1 VAKRNS
7 RISMTPRGEEEG
19 WKEALAAIKSAYALQ
34 DTICPLLI
42 EGTYWYNGSF

>member
-19 WKEALAAIKSAYALQ
+19 RKEVLAAIKSAYDA
-34 DTICPLLI
+34 
-42 EGTYWYNGSF
+42 NGI